1 MGFPIEIKNNE
12 YVRNKIVF
20 NCCLVVEREEE
31 RGGDCCMGGVGGGIG
46 EIGGCIGEDF
56 EGRDFEDE
64 FGGEESLGL
73 EEGIGQQWG
82 LARMN
87 SLERA
92 CEKLAMYL
100 MEFEQKY
107 KLVSSEDQAEL
118 LQCILRTVYEKLS
131 NNQACTIRL
140 LEDIICLDLVAR
152 TDSGSIER
160 WRDRIKFK
168 TPIITKNIDDTKED
182 LFVHSNLF
190 WVLLK
195 MISYDQGKSC
205 EQIIQASMTKI
216 KEKLKEKKYGV
227 EVDEKMVRNMH
238 DHAYEIL
245 YYLNNNKIIQLTD
258 VLKLRNYYRISF
270 DIFSK
275 SDEELTKEFVTF
287 LKDVIS
293 PCKPQVKILKALAE
307 GWQLN
312 LKTFFVKL
320 NNGYNIFESLK
331 DCWKLQSLD
340 NHPRRREVFY
350 FVWLFGVNKNYLFR
364 QYELP
369 VLSHPLSKDLIS
381 QGAAYLRDQLGPSG
395 SSGSSGSSA
404 NLESAL
410 KGVLRG
416 GSASKD
422 EIMGRLKISEEQY
435 YGLIVKMGG
444 TVERYKEF

>member
-31 RGGDCCMGGVGGGIG
+31 GDLGGDYCMRGVGGGIG
-46 EIGGCIGEDF
+46 EIGGC
-56 EGRDFEDE
+56 EGGDFEDE